1 MSELGLRTDRLAAP
15 RAGLAGML
23 RVFSRPGAAV
33 GGIVL
38 LLLVPCVFLAPWIA
52 PYDPMLTDV
61 GPRLSAPS
69 AAHWFGTD
77 LHGRDVFSRVVH
89 GARYSLPVGVATLLL
104 GLSIGGTLGLM
115 LGYLGGR
122 FDAVGARVVDV
133 MLGFPSIVMAIM
145 IVSVLGVGLVNVV
158 IAVAIADIPR
168 YARVIRGAVIVAKQN
183 LYVES
188 AFAMGASSA
197 GLMRLHIL
205 PTILPTVVLLGTLN
219 LGQAILATATLSFL
233 GLGTQPP
240 TPEWGTMLN
249 DARDYMRH
257 APWMMI
263 APGMVLFAA
272 IMAVNLIGDRLNDV
286 LDPRTRGRS

>member
-1 MSELGLRTDRLAAP
+1 MSDLELNSGRFAAQ
-15 RAGLAGML
+15 RAGFSGFL
-23 RVFSRPGAAV
+23 RIFARPGAAF

-38 LLLVPCVFLAPWIA
+38 LILIPCVFLAPWIA
-52 PYDPMLTDV
+52 PYDPMITDA
-61 GPRLSAPS
+61 GPRLAPPS
-69 AAHWFGTD
+69 ADHLFGTD

-122 FDAVGARVVDV
+122 FDAIGARVVDV

-183 LYVES
+183 LFVES
-188 AFAMGASSA
+188 AYAMGASSA
-197 GLMRLHIL
+197 RLMRLHIL

-240 TPEWGTMLN
+240 TPEWGNMLN

-263 APGMVLFAA
+263 APGMVLFLA
-272 IMAVNLIGDRLNDV
+272 IIAFNMIGDRLNDI
-286 LDPRTRGRS
+286 LDPRTKARS